1 MKIIILA
8 FITSII
14 IHLLVFNEF
23 KYDTNSQKNVEKKP
37 QENKTDVKLVKL
49 KPIEQPKVDIP
60 QPEIKQ
66 IEKIVK
72 EKKVESKKVENKPIE
87 KVDIE
92 KAKKLQFDVLSDQIV
107 NKGNSIQEKTLENFL
122 SQKDPI
128 NKEVLNEL
136 QKLYG
141 EEYDSLT
148 KIQKAY
154 LEKNFNNFQ
163 VITQRVLDRLG
174 YPKLAAKLK
183 LGGVNVVEFTFYPD
197 GSISNLK
204 ITNSSGYKIL
214 DDYSLE
220 LIEIAYKDYPKPTT
234 PTKLKFYVRYSI
246 F

>member
-1 MKIIILA
+1 M
-8 FITSII
+8 
-14 IHLLVFNEF
+14 LV
-23 KYDTNSQKNVEKKP
+23 
-37 QENKTDVKLVKL
+37 
-49 KPIEQPKVDIP
+49 QPKVDIP

-92 KAKKLQFDVLSDQIV
+92 KAKKLQFDVLSDKIV

-174 YPKLAAKLK
+174 YPKLAAILK
-183 LGGVNVVEFTFYPD
+183 LGAL
-197 GSISNLK
+197 S
-204 ITNSSGYKIL
+204 
-214 DDYSLE
+214 
-220 LIEIAYKDYPKPTT
+220 
-234 PTKLKFYVRYSI
+234 
-246 F
+246 